1 MTATLGQTRYLRA
14 QHVALPGAPLNDAN
28 ASDYV
33 AEVSIGLRDAWALDI
48 GYQWNSDTDA
58 TARAETRFEY
68 RPKEDRLF
76 GIGYRYRRGLLE
88 QGDLSVVWPVAQRW
102 RIIGRYSYSFFEKEP
117 LETFV
122 GWEYDACCW
131 RFRLVN
137 RKYVSR
143 TTGQSDNAISVQL
156 ELKGLSKSAV
166 TPDELLDRGIL
177 GYRKIARAY

>member
-1 MTATLGQTRYLRA
+1 
-14 QHVALPGAPLNDAN
+14 
-28 ASDYV
+28 V
-33 AEVSIGLRDAWALDI
+33 AEVSIGVRDAWALDI

-58 TARAETRFEY
+58 TARAETRLEY

-117 LETFV
+117 LEHFV

-137 RKYVSR
+137 RQYVSR
-143 TTGQSDNAISVQL
+143 TTGQTDNAISVQL
-156 ELKGLSKSAV
+156 ELKGLSKAAV